1 MNKKTLFQN
10 ITAIFGV
17 VGIISLVLPYYV
29 ISASASAAGSSG
41 EASET
46 VNGISFI
53 TDGGAWGYIFVICLA
68 AILVF
73 NFLKQLEQFKKLV
86 NIIGSGLMILSLFS
100 APSAMSVMGGQ
111 SESVSVNISVG
122 HGIGFWLALICSLG
136 IAGVAIVNFLNLQG
150 NPVFDAVNTSADGEG
165 SGTSAQSIDFSGAA
179 ERVTDAAKS
188 LAGSVS
194 KQVGNLTEKAQAAAA
209 AAAEQKASAPSVQSA
224 PTSAPQKTA
233 KAAPAAAVEDSD
245 LIMEK
250 ISKLF
255 DMKEKGILTEQEFNE
270 KKSELLK
277 KM

>member
-1 MNKKTLFQN
+1 M
-10 ITAIFGV
+10 
-17 VGIISLVLPYYV
+17 
-29 ISASASAAGSSG
+29 
-41 EASET
+41 
-46 VNGISFI
+46 
-53 TDGGAWGYIFVICLA
+53 
-68 AILVF
+68 
-73 NFLKQLEQFKKLV
+73 
-86 NIIGSGLMILSLFS
+86 
-100 APSAMSVMGGQ
+100 
-111 SESVSVNISVG
+111 
-122 HGIGFWLALICSLG
+122 
-136 IAGVAIVNFLNLQG
+136 
-150 NPVFDAVNTSADGEG
+150 
-165 SGTSAQSIDFSGAA
+165 
-179 ERVTDAAKS
+179 TDAAKS

-255 DMKEKGILTEQEFNE
+255 DMKEKGILTEQEFNV

>member
-17 VGIISLVLPYYV
+17 VGILSLVLPYYV

-100 APSAMSVMGGQ
+100 AP
-111 SESVSVNISVG
+111 
-122 HGIGFWLALICSLG
+122 
-136 IAGVAIVNFLNLQG
+136 
-150 NPVFDAVNTSADGEG
+150 
-165 SGTSAQSIDFSGAA
+165 
-179 ERVTDAAKS
+179 
-188 LAGSVS
+188 
-194 KQVGNLTEKAQAAAA
+194 
-209 AAAEQKASAPSVQSA
+209 
-224 PTSAPQKTA
+224 
-233 KAAPAAAVEDSD
+233 
-245 LIMEK
+245 
-250 ISKLF
+250 
-255 DMKEKGILTEQEFNE
+255 
-270 KKSELLK
+270 
-277 KM
+277 

>member
-17 VGIISLVLPYYV
+17 VGILSLVLPYYV

-100 APSAMSVMGGQ
+100 APSAMSVMGG
-111 SESVSVNISVG
+111 
-122 HGIGFWLALICSLG
+122 
-136 IAGVAIVNFLNLQG
+136 
-150 NPVFDAVNTSADGEG
+150 
-165 SGTSAQSIDFSGAA
+165 
-179 ERVTDAAKS
+179 
-188 LAGSVS
+188 
-194 KQVGNLTEKAQAAAA
+194 
-209 AAAEQKASAPSVQSA
+209 
-224 PTSAPQKTA
+224 
-233 KAAPAAAVEDSD
+233 
-245 LIMEK
+245 
-250 ISKLF
+250 
-255 DMKEKGILTEQEFNE
+255 
-270 KKSELLK
+270 
-277 KM
+277 